1 MDMPR
6 SQSVRKPLL
15 TAEVGERTVTRVEV
29 REIAFAPSQATG
41 RHQHPCPVIS
51 YLVEG
56 TALVQ
61 EEGGPAREI
70 HAGESVYEPAGVVIA
85 RFDNASSR
93 QPMKFIAHY
102 LLEGDQPLIE
112 MLQ

>member
-1 MDMPR
+1 MPK
-6 SQSVRKPLL
+6 SQIVRRPLL
-15 TAEVGERTVTRVEV
+15 AAEIGERTVTRVEV
-29 REIAFAPSQATG
+29 REISFQPSQSTG

-51 YLVEG
+51 YIVEG

-61 EEGGPAREI
+61 EEGGMAREI

-85 RFDNASSR
+85 RFDNASSS

-112 MLQ
+112 MLE